1 MTFCIR
7 WNRSSLFQPECWQ
20 QIVIV
25 TWLSIIWQASVHNA
39 FELIYAPT
47 TWETPATHQPRQQRR
62 RITNQLILFRV
73 KVLTHINPEGIIPNT
88 RQVDPLLVSHQV
100 ILTTVHLLACSLA
113 QWDGRE
119 NISQPSSSIRLCGAT
134 VSVWVLT
141 ALFINNYLKKIS
153 MIWII
158 PRIISI
164 RKCDDMRSLSLGA
177 VDPSPHVSPP
187 PPLISS
193 LCLILLLFA
202 VLWCL
207 VPKAVSQDSPWRN
220 NSSTELHWPAQN
232 LTSSSGGTP
241 TASGLLFCLS
251 FFFF

>member
-113 QWDGRE
+113 RSVRRE
-119 NISQPSSSIRLCGAT
+119 RKHLTTLQFNTLVWCHCLGLGSNSPLYQQLPKKNINDLNHPENNFNQKVWRHAISLLGCCGSVTSCFPSSSTHL
-134 VSVWVLT
+134 LP
-141 ALFINNYLKKIS
+141 L
-153 MIWII
+153 
-158 PRIISI
+158 
-164 RKCDDMRSLSLGA
+164 
-177 VDPSPHVSPP
+177 PHPP
-187 PPLISS
+187 PVCSIVMFGS
-193 LCLILLLFA
+193 
-202 VLWCL
+202 
-207 VPKAVSQDSPWRN
+207 
-220 NSSTELHWPAQN
+220 
-232 LTSSSGGTP
+232 
-241 TASGLLFCLS
+241 
-251 FFFF
+251 